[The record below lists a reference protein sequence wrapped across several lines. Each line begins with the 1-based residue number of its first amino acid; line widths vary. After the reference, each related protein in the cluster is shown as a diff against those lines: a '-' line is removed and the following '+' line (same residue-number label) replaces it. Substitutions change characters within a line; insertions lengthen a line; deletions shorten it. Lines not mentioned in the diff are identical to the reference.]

1 MTSAATIAIA
11 REIRENLAGQA
22 LTARQAK
29 LYSQRLRRDMGREG
43 LASFGSGD
51 IAGYLEEAMLLLESG
66 WLERSADIT
75 SPWRTSIKCAAEL
88 TEWLLQSQLNP
99 PGPPPPLLAS
109 APFHPIDNAP
119 GRE

>member
-51 IAGYLEEAMLLLESG
+51 IAGYLEEAMLLLDSG
-66 WLERSADIT
+66 WLARSADTT
-75 SPWRTSIKCAAEL
+75 SPWRTSLKRAPEII
-88 TEWLLQSQLNP
+88 EWLSQSQLTP
-99 PGPPPPLLAS
+99 PGAPPPLFAS
-109 APFHPIDNAP
+109 PTIHPT
-119 GRE
+119 GRATL